1 MTDHLTVTNTD
12 FFPLTAQKICCDVI
26 ICQDPMSQNDCTT
39 ISISCPRNQ
48 RHEMET
54 KGPKAKSKN
63 EASNATSGKELL
75 ELSIL
80 IRVAC

>member
-1 MTDHLTVTNTD
+1 
-12 FFPLTAQKICCDVI
+12 
-26 ICQDPMSQNDCTT
+26 MSQNDCTT